1 MNTEQEKKSTG
12 GAWALGLIIAL
23 FAIINIVLLTTGSV
37 PMSWEG
43 IGTIVAAG
51 VTISIFSF
59 LYDDN
64 PLFKA
69 VEHLY
74 VGVSAGYIMVV
85 TWYNVLYP
93 DLGKPIVVNN
103 MLHWRTEFDA
113 YNFVRLVPLLLGV
126 AMLMRV
132 SRQMGWVSRISFA
145 YVIGFYAGVTIPAV
159 IEAYLLRH
167 IGYTVTSLY
176 DPSGPFW
183 SINTLNNF
191 VVLTGV
197 LTVLI
202 YFFFSIEHKGPLGR
216 TVGGIGQVGVY
227 FLMVSF
233 GASFGYTIM
242 ARMTLL
248 VDRVDFLLR
257 DWLHLLVSR

>member
-93 DLGKPIVVNN
+93 DLVKPIVVNN

-113 YNFVRLVPLLLGV
+113 YNFVRLVPLLLG
-126 AMLMRV
+126 AKGL
-132 SRQMGWVSRISFA
+132 QGLCI
-145 YVIGFYAGVTIPAV
+145 
-159 IEAYLLRH
+159 
-167 IGYTVTSLY
+167 
-176 DPSGPFW
+176 
-183 SINTLNNF
+183 
-191 VVLTGV
+191 VL
-197 LTVLI
+197 
-202 YFFFSIEHKGPLGR
+202 
-216 TVGGIGQVGVY
+216 
-227 FLMVSF
+227 
-233 GASFGYTIM
+233 
-242 ARMTLL
+242 
-248 VDRVDFLLR
+248 
-257 DWLHLLVSR
+257 